1 MTTLTDVE
9 EELSDVDRDALD
21 RAIDICRT
29 KKDPADREQ
38 IERKLATE
46 PWREVGEFA
55 AYSCQMDSLH
65 LQPWQSP
72 PCWVDDLVSDIQGG
86 PDGVGGDYEAARLL
100 RRLLDAGLSRYE
112 PDPIA
117 ALKAKKRPPRPSR

>member
-9 EELSDVDRDALD
+9 DELSAIDRDALA
-21 RAIDICRT
+21 RAIEMARLESPARSQQLDI
-29 KKDPADREQ
+29 KLKD
-38 IERKLATE
+38 E

-55 AYSCQMDSLH
+55 AYSCQCDALH

-86 PDGVGGDYEAARLL
+86 PDGVGGDYEAAKLL

-117 ALKAKKRPPRPSR
+117 ALKQAKRSPR

>member
-9 EELSDVDRDALD
+9 EELSAVDRDALD
-21 RAIDICRT
+21 RAIEICRT
-29 KKDPADREQ
+29 RKDPADREQ
-38 IERKLATE
+38 IERKIATE

-72 PCWVDDLVSDIQGG
+72 PCWVDDLVSDIQGA
-86 PDGVGGDYEAARLL
+86 PDGVGGDYEAAKLL
-100 RRLLDAGLSRYE
+100 QRLLDAGLSRYE
-112 PDPIA
+112 PDPVG
-117 ALKAKKRPPRPSR
+117 ALKQARRRPR